1 MSGPDFVNIITPP
14 KWVTGA
20 VCAQTDPESFFPE
33 KGGATGPAKRI
44 CRRCAVRAECLDY
57 ALAHDERFGVW
68 GGESERS
75 RRRLRRTG
83 GAA

>member
-1 MSGPDFVNIITPP
+1 MSAPDFVNIIAPP
-14 KWVTGA
+14 EWA
-20 VCAQTDPESFFPE
+20 ADALCAQTDPELFFPE
-33 KGGATGPAKRI
+33 KGGATWEA
-44 CRRCAVRAECLDY
+44 RRVCAGCPVRAECLDY

-75 RRRLRRTG
+75 RRRLKRAG